1 MIRNVKKSDITP
13 LAKIYKDLYDNI
25 NIKEHWSINKSKE
38 LLTYWYKMQ
47 KDLFLVYEE
56 NGKPIGAIMSGI
68 KPWFDGLRLVDTE
81 IFVSTRYQHQHIGTD
96 LLLAHLKKAKK
107 KYNVKI
113 IEFHTFGDENGFPE
127 NWYKKIGFKNN
138 NELIIMNG
146 EITHVLDELC

>member
-1 MIRNVKKSDITP
+1 MLVLVIRNVKKSDITP

-68 KPWFDGLRLVDTE
+68 KPWFDGLHLVDTE
-81 IFVSTRYQHQHIGTD
+81 IFVSTNY
-96 LLLAHLKKAKK
+96 
-107 KYNVKI
+107 
-113 IEFHTFGDENGFPE
+113 
-127 NWYKKIGFKNN
+127 
-138 NELIIMNG
+138 
-146 EITHVLDELC
+146 